1 MPTGDFAVNQK
12 EWEKLPADIKA
23 ILPAACRQWSWD
35 VIQRLFLEDLRVV
48 QEAKSKGATPVAW
61 TPEEKAR
68 IRAEAMKVWA
78 DWKKKNEDTRKA
90 IDSMEAF
97 LRKLGKIK

>member
-1 MPTGDFAVNQK
+1 
-12 EWEKLPADIKA
+12 
-23 ILPAACRQWSWD
+23 
-35 VIQRLFLEDLRVV
+35 LRVV
-48 QEAKSKGATPVAW
+48 QEAKAKGATPVAW
-61 TPEEKAR
+61 TSEEKAR

-90 IDSMEAF
+90 IESMEAF

>member
-23 ILPAACRQWSWD
+23 ILPAACRQWCWD
-35 VIQRLFLEDLRVV
+35 VAQRLYLEDLRIV
-48 QEAKSKGATPVAW
+48 QEAKGKGATPVAW
-61 TPEEKAR
+61 SSEEKAR
-68 IRAEAMKVWA
+68 IRAEALKVWA
-78 DWKKKNEDTRKA
+78 DWKKKNEDTRKS
-90 IDSMEAF
+90 IDSIETF